1 MQITNAVGL
10 KEWAVIIEAL
20 LSGRQIILLRKG
32 GISEEGGRFTVDHRE
47 FFLYPTYTHQHGEG
61 IKEMEHR
68 FLKLIPPKA
77 EDYVELRAY
86 VTVAYAGQLTKWEE
100 VAALEPFHIWSA
112 EEIRNRFDRREPDLT
127 VLALRVYRVPRV
139 IPIEDE
145 PRFAGCRSW
154 VTLESSI
161 VTDSPV
167 PVLTEKKFL
176 EKLSIVRRALA
187 AQRGGTERV

>member
-1 MQITNAVGL
+1 MLITNTVGL

-32 GISEEGGRFTVDHRE
+32 GISEEEGRFSVDYRE
-47 FFLYPTYTHQHGEG
+47 FFLYPTYTHQQGEG
-61 IKEMEHR
+61 IKERER
-68 FLKLIPPKA
+68 EFLKTVRPKID
-77 EDYVELRAY
+77 DYIELRAY
-86 VTVAYAGQLTKWEE
+86 ATVVFAAQLKQWEE

-127 VLALRVYRVPRV
+127 VLGVRVYRLSRV
-139 IPIEDE
+139 IPVLEE

-154 VTLESSI
+154 VTLESSV
-161 VTDSPV
+161 VTDNPT

-176 EKLSIVRRALA
+176 EKLSMVRRALA
-187 AQRGGTERV
+187 GKRE

>member
-1 MQITNAVGL
+1 MQITNTVGL

-32 GISEEGGRFTVDHRE
+32 GISEEGGRFAVDYRE
-47 FFLYPTYTHQHGEG
+47 FFLYPTDTHQQGAG
-61 IKEMEHR
+61 IKESEQS
-68 FLKLIPPKA
+68 FLKLLKPKA
-77 EDYVELRAY
+77 SDYIELRAY
-86 VTVAYAGQLTKWEE
+86 VSVAFATQLTEWEQ

-127 VLALRVYRVPRV
+127 VLGLRVYRLPRV
-139 IPIEDE
+139 IPVLEE

-154 VTLESSI
+154 VTLESSV

-176 EKLSIVRRALA
+176 EKLSMVKRALA
-187 AQRGGTERV
+187 RKRS